1 MSALQDTRLIRG
13 WEMSRRGLLRT
24 AVAAG
29 AASGASA
36 AGDSPN
42 IVFLLSDDHTAGDLG
57 CDGNPVVRTPNLDG
71 MARAGMRFSHC
82 YVSSPQCSPNRSSI
96 FTGCTPHTTST
107 SRLHTPMPEWE
118 QTFLEPLKERGYFVG
133 AFRKVHQGEDFNR
146 RWDFYGDHSVPFEK
160 FFDDL
165 PSSRPF
171 FLHVGFTDPHRP
183 YRPGAFDPPH
193 DPKLVPV
200 PRFLPDAAEVRQ
212 DLAHYYDAIARMD
225 AECGRLFDILIRRGL
240 ADRTLVLF
248 TGDNGMPFPRAKGTC
263 YDPGIHVPLVV
274 RWPGRIAPG
283 SEYPGLISHVDLAP
297 TLLATAGLA
306 APKKMQGRSF
316 LAQLLGSREAVRS
329 HVFSERN
336 WHDNFDPIRSVRT
349 GRYKLI
355 FNAAP
360 HFPYRPAWDIA
371 DSPSWAAILQ
381 RSRGGLRPEHMRF
394 FEPSRP
400 MLELYDLEKDPDEF
414 NNLAGNP
421 AYGPILEDMKRRLSE
436 WMHETLDYLPPA
448 TPGRGGPPGMGWP
461 ASL

>member
-1 MSALQDTRLIRG
+1 
-13 WEMSRRGLLRT
+13 
-24 AVAAG
+24 
-29 AASGASA
+29 
-36 AGDSPN
+36 
-42 IVFLLSDDHTAGDLG
+42 
-57 CDGNPVVRTPNLDG
+57 
-71 MARAGMRFSHC
+71 
-82 YVSSPQCSPNRSSI
+82 
-96 FTGCTPHTTST
+96 
-107 SRLHTPMPEWE
+107 MPEWE

-355 FNAAP
+355 FNAARRVEAGT
-360 HFPYRPAWDIA
+360 Y
-371 DSPSWAAILQ
+371 AILRAQ
-381 RSRGGLRPEHMRF
+381 PADAGALRPGERPRRVQQSRGQPRLRPDPGGHEAKTERVDARDIRLSAPGH
-394 FEPSRP
+394 SRP
-400 MLELYDLEKDPDEF
+400 WWTARHGM
-414 NNLAGNP
+414 AGVVVAP
-421 AYGPILEDMKRRLSE
+421 FSGP
-436 WMHETLDYLPPA
+436 
-448 TPGRGGPPGMGWP
+448 
-461 ASL
+461 